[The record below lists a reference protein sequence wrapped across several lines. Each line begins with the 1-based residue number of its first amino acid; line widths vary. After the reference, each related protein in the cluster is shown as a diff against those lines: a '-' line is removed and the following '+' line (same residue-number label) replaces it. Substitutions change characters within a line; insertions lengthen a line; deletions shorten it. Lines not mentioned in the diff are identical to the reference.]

1 MKTTARKEHA
11 KHAVPA
17 ATIARMI
24 LEKLK
29 DFDIDGLGHGYTM
42 ERAEACE
49 MAEEHLKEA
58 LAALMMADGAY
69 KANVMFELE
78 EKLAEAMKPAPMF
91 PR

>member
-1 MKTTARKEHA
+1 MKTAARKEHA
-11 KHAVPA
+11 KHAVPTA
-17 ATIARMI
+17 IMAKMI
-24 LEKLK
+24 IKKLTN
-29 DFDIDGLGHGYTM
+29 FDIDGLEKGYTM
-42 ERAEACE
+42 ERAEACKI
-49 MAEEHLKEA
+49 AEEHLKEA

>member
-1 MKTTARKEHA
+1 MHR
-11 KHAVPA
+11 V
-17 ATIARMI
+17 
-24 LEKLK
+24 
-29 DFDIDGLGHGYTM
+29 LGMDKAIH
-42 ERAEACE
+42 EVKACE

-91 PR
+91 SR